1 MSRSFWQC
9 PQYFSNVYVSQGCIT
24 TPEIRLVLFR
34 QWIQN
39 ILGSSNSFWRFC
51 DVGLS
56 LGWFCSFCLMSVWVC
71 VGFVVFA
78 CVCIQGCRMNGDI
91 KGEKSA
97 RRSRITYRNEENRP
111 FGCKKKKKNWPNLHF
126 LFPTA
131 CNKRY
136 YFSPHFYYYNIFIL
150 NYLVLKKQSWKRSAW
165 KPRFTDIQAWS
176 PTTSTAHFSLSE
188 KKRHLILISRE

>member
-111 FGCKKKKKNWPNLHF
+111 FGCKKKKKIDQIYTFCFQL
-126 LFPTA
+126 
-131 CNKRY
+131 
-136 YFSPHFYYYNIFIL
+136 
-150 NYLVLKKQSWKRSAW
+150 LVIK
-165 KPRFTDIQAWS
+165 D
-176 PTTSTAHFSLSE
+176 TTSA
-188 KKRHLILISRE
+188 LISTIITYSYWIIWFWKSRAGKGQHGSLGSLIYRPGVLPLAQRTFHSVKKSAILFS